1 MIVMA
6 GFRRPSPRLVAP
18 RSGGLRRG
26 QIRHCCLMI
35 GALPF
40 WLATLRTAKC
50 STPKRYAS
58 AGKRKQTRQSKQ
70 LQTREPSLARDIA
83 MPTQRFVTN
92 TPLALKQLKS
102 QRRGTPQS
110 LTNS

>member
-6 GFRRPSPRLVAP
+6 EFRRPSPRLVAP

-92 TPLALKQLKS
+92 APLALKQFKS
-102 QRRGTPQS
+102 QCRGTPQS